1 MRQLILEPCF
11 VTWCKN
17 LAGERNENRIAAG
30 DIEQHSYRKYME
42 LTQGKR
48 LLALFCKTGRKVYKI
63 EKLCTY
69 PRCKARDN
77 EYYMFQEYLHS
88 QSHLNSKIL
97 YMY

>member
-11 VTWCKN
+11 VTWYKN
-17 LAGERNENRIAAG
+17 LAGGRNEKRIAVG

-48 LLALFCKTGRKVYKI
+48 FLALFRKIGCKVYKI

-69 PRCKARDN
+69 PRCKAR
-77 EYYMFQEYLHS
+77 Q
-88 QSHLNSKIL
+88 
-97 YMY
+97 